1 MVAKS
6 FKNFIMLSEPFQKS
20 GKMYI
25 NVQNP
30 STQTKRTVRWYSETE
45 YYKMYPE
52 EKKPAVSTSE
62 DRPKEF
68 RTQREVLGFG
78 ETDYITIF
86 SHTRIDEDY
95 FSASPARYAYLWG
108 WYLPNDMDIP
118 DDLPESATPHPL
130 PWEIVGNPDGKLK
143 SEAEVRAAVE
153 SIIYPRSHSTYQ
165 GEIGERLQLDI
176 EVVENTP
183 LENAFE
189 RYNIIIME
197 DADGN
202 RYLWS
207 TSAKD
212 WPVGYKATIR
222 GTVKEY
228 KKWHGADTTVLT
240 RCQER

>member
-6 FKNFIMLSEPFQKS
+6 FQNFIMLSDPFQKN

-25 NVQNP
+25 NVRNP
-30 STQTKRTVRWYSETE
+30 KSGNERTVRWYTDTE

-52 EKKPAVSTSE
+52 EREVAAATFE
-62 DRPKEF
+62 DRTTET

-78 ETDYITIF
+78 ETGYITIF
-86 SHTRIDEDY
+86 THTRIDEDY

-108 WYLPNDMDIP
+108 WYLPNDMEIP

-130 PWEIVGNPDGKLK
+130 PWEVVGQPNGKLK
-143 SEAEVRAAVE
+143 SDAEVQAAIE
-153 SIIYPRSHSTYQ
+153 KIIYPPSYSTYQ
-165 GEIGERLQLDI
+165 GEIGERLTLDVV
-176 EVVENTP
+176 VVENTP

-189 RYNIIIME
+189 RYNIIVME

-207 TSAKD
+207 TSAKN
-212 WPVGYKATIR
+212 WPVDYITTIR

-228 KKWHGADTTVLT
+228 KQWHGAETTVLT